1 MSGARDTMELR
12 EDSIRAQYEAALTLL
27 SGFDHAPR
35 LAKASEATAPERS
48 PGIGTRP
55 RFRSTTPGLITQSI
69 ARPGGVRLVE
79 RVLALG
85 DGLTS
90 PLQASVLG
98 ALRRGLAISLAMAGE
113 VASAS
118 GLAELKKANLEA
130 RLPDARKGEFTEF
143 LAAEALISLH
153 VFANATAF
161 LLSPHLGSLTVEI
174 GEVDEVLTDNAPL
187 ALQGALWELDQDVAA
202 VAADEARLAATVAA
216 FCEALMKKVALRS
229 EGAPRL
235 GSFTGGSWKV
245 EADGLAIAGF
255 KPARAS
261 KGGALTMQFKSPSE
275 VVGNHI
281 AKYQSLKLA
290 KMLMAYDFDR
300 T

>member
-90 PLQASVLG
+90 PLQAAVLG

-118 GLAELKKANLEA
+118 GLAELK
-130 RLPDARKGEFTEF
+130 
-143 LAAEALISLH
+143 
-153 VFANATAF
+153 
-161 LLSPHLGSLTVEI
+161 
-174 GEVDEVLTDNAPL
+174 
-187 ALQGALWELDQDVAA
+187 
-202 VAADEARLAATVAA
+202 
-216 FCEALMKKVALRS
+216 
-229 EGAPRL
+229 
-235 GSFTGGSWKV
+235 
-245 EADGLAIAGF
+245 
-255 KPARAS
+255 
-261 KGGALTMQFKSPSE
+261 
-275 VVGNHI
+275 
-281 AKYQSLKLA
+281 
-290 KMLMAYDFDR
+290 
-300 T
+300 